1 MHVYMHVYVLHV
13 YMLHVYMLHVYMLHV
28 YMLHVYMLHVYVY
41 VYVYVYTYTYTYMY
55 MYMYMSYDT
64 VIHRQIRQGGLN
76 KNMNLD
82 RGSQQTTLRSPQQT
96 TGFWKVNK
104 EVEHRMALAFN
115 LTKLGWL
122 QASPSFVAPCA
133 IQK

>member
-28 YMLHVYMLHVYVY
+28 YMLHVYMLHVYMLHVY
-41 VYVYVYTYTYTYMY
+41 VYVYTYTYMY

>member
-13 YMLHVYMLHVYMLHV
+13 YV
-28 YMLHVYMLHVYVY
+28 LHVYVLH
-41 VYVYVYTYTYTYMY
+41 VYVYTYTYMYTY

-82 RGSQQTTLRSPQQT
+82 RGSQQTTLRSPQQYYRVLE
-96 TGFWKVNK
+96 G
-104 EVEHRMALAFN
+104 
-115 LTKLGWL
+115 G
-122 QASPSFVAPCA
+122 
-133 IQK
+133 